1 MHITPN
7 ILQLALRRLI
17 TGSLRH
23 TEEYPIGVLRTL
35 WRRTG
40 LRQRDLETV
49 LAQFCDQGWLRRYEP
64 ASGRRYRLTIAGS
77 VELHQPPPPLWRDW
91 RRNWVLYRVRR
102 RGRGGLSRR
111 ESPTR
116 RAQDREGSEKR

>member
-1 MHITPN
+1 MRITPN

-40 LRQRDLETV
+40 LRQRDLEAV

-64 ASGRRYRLTIAGS
+64 ASGRRYRLTVAGS
-77 VELHQPPPPLWRDW
+77 VEIHQPPLPLWRDW

-102 RGRGGLSRR
+102 RRRGSLKRS
-111 ESPTR
+111 ELPAR
-116 RAQDREGSEKR
+116 RAQDREPTREP

>member
-1 MHITPN
+1 MRITPT
-7 ILQLALRRLI
+7 ILQLALERLI

-23 TEEYPIGVLRTL
+23 AEEYPISVLRTL

-49 LAQFCDQGWLRRYEP
+49 LALFCDQGWLRRYEP

-102 RGRGGLSRR
+102 RGRGGLNRR
-111 ESPTR
+111 APQAR
-116 RAQDREGSEKR
+116 RAQDRESRGEG

>member
-1 MHITPN
+1 MRITPT
-7 ILQLALRRLI
+7 ILQLALGRLI

-23 TEEYPIGVLRTL
+23 AEEYPISVLRTL

-49 LAQFCDQGWLRRYEP
+49 LAQFCEQGWLRRYEP

-77 VELHQPPPPLWRDW
+77 VELHQPPPPLWWDW

-102 RGRGGLSRR
+102 RGRGGLNRR
-111 ESPTR
+111 DPPTR
-116 RAQDREGSEKR
+116 RAQDRERPGER

>member
-1 MHITPN
+1 MRITP
-7 ILQLALRRLI
+7 IVLQLALRRLI

-40 LRQRDLETV
+40 LRQRDLESV
-49 LAQFCDQGWLRRYEP
+49 LAQFCDRGWLRRYEP

-77 VELHQPPPPLWRDW
+77 VEVHQPPPPLWRDW
-91 RRNWVLYRVRR
+91 RSNWVLYRVRR
-102 RGRGGLSRR
+102 RRRGGMERR
-111 ESPTR
+111 EPPAR
-116 RAQDREGSEKR
+116 RAQDREHPRKG